1 MQRLATFS
9 WAAMQT
15 RFCGQNY
22 TKLALNTLASK
33 QFVGIN
39 PILAQ
44 NMTFSET
51 DDTTLLGLQ
60 PSFTV
65 D

>member
-1 MQRLATFS
+1 MQRVASFS

-44 NMTFSET
+44 NMTGTFSET
-51 DDTTLLGLQ
+51 DDNTFRATTE
-60 PSFTV
+60 FHC
-65 D
+65 

>member
-1 MQRLATFS
+1 MQGLATFS

-51 DDTTLLGLQ
+51 DDNTFRATTE
-60 PSFTV
+60 FHC
-65 D
+65 

>member
-1 MQRLATFS
+1 MQRVASFS

-51 DDTTLLGLQ
+51 DDNTFRATTE
-60 PSFTV
+60 FHC
-65 D
+65 

>member
-51 DDTTLLGLQ
+51 DDNTFRATTE
-60 PSFTV
+60 FHC
-65 D
+65 